1 MAKAQKRK
9 VIKRVYEKGRERVVL
24 SPPKKKAP
32 ARRKPQE
39 AFSINEDKKVLKKHI
54 YARDSVASVR
64 KPFIDN
70 YDLPSHY
77 GTTRLT
83 LMVKDPFWI
92 YAYWELANQKQDMG
106 NTRIVL
112 RMHDVTLIDFNGS
125 NSNHY
130 FDIEVGSHSNNWYIN
145 LLKDSV
151 SYIGEIGLRMPDGRF
166 TALARSNCVQTPRMN
181 YSPRSEQMWMEVK
194 NNGDMSRYAVSR
206 PDFSKTGHKG
216 MDNKKTPH
224 TKRRII
230 YITERDIRSY
240 YSGIS
245 PMLRD
250 IISSRLTKVYGQKIS
265 RQGFVI
271 EGESEEERQSILSTL
286 PKGYFIKKM
295 RAGASEELFVIG
307 GGEHSAGA
315 SESMGKEKEQRK
327 FFFELATELIVYGR
341 TESDAEVWLGG
352 KKVELNKDGTFSMRL
367 ALPDGKVPLEFTAVS
382 KDKKEHRKINTYI
395 ERNTN
400 HTSG

>member
-1 MAKAQKRK
+1 PKR
-9 VIKRVYEKGRERVVL
+9 
-24 SPPKKKAP
+24 KAP

-39 AFSINEDKKVLKKHI
+39 TFSINEDKKALKKPI
-54 YARDSVASVR
+54 PAVDRKIFGR

-70 YDLPSHY
+70 YDLLSHY
-77 GTTRLT
+77 GTTHLT

-92 YAYWELANQKQDMG
+92 YTYWELANQKEDMG
-106 NTRIVL
+106 NAKIVL

-130 FDIEVGSHSNNWYIN
+130 FDIEVGPHSNNWYIN
-145 LLKDSV
+145 LLKDGV
-151 SYIGEIGLRMPDGRF
+151 SYIGEIGLRMSDGGF
-166 TALARSNCVQTPRMN
+166 FVLARSNCVQTPRMN
-181 YSPRSEQMWMEVK
+181 YSPRSEQIWMEVK
-194 NNGDMSRYAVSR
+194 NNGDMARYAISKV
-206 PDFSKTGHKG
+206 DFSKAGHKSMKNG
-216 MDNKKTPH
+216 KRLPA
-224 TKRRII
+224 KRRII
-230 YITERDIRSY
+230 YLTERDIRSY

-250 IISSRLTKVYGQKIS
+250 IISSRLTSIYGQKIS

-271 EGESEEERQSILSTL
+271 EGGSEEERQRILSSL
-286 PKGYFIKKM
+286 PKGHFIKKI
-295 RAGASEELFVIG
+295 RSGASEELFVIG

-315 SESMGKEKEQRK
+315 SESMEKGKGQRR

-341 TESDAEVWLGG
+341 TESDAELWLGG

-367 ALPDGKVPLEFTAVS
+367 ALPDGKVPLEFTAIS
-382 KDKKEHRKINTYI
+382 KDKKEYRKINTYV